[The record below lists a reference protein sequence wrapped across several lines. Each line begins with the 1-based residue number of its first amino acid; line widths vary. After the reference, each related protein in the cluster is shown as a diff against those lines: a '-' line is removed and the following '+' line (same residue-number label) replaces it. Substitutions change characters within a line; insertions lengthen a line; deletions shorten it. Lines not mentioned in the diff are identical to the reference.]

1 MSTDLAED
9 VCVAPQPPLAT
20 PQDDARGFSQWSPAM
35 SHPDHLLRI
44 TQQLSLPAGVAV
56 RLRHLIEDVIVR

>member
-1 MSTDLAED
+1 
-9 VCVAPQPPLAT
+9 
-20 PQDDARGFSQWSPAM
+20 M